1 MDAARA
7 EQPNFDWLV
16 LTAANE
22 RQASAYEGQL
32 RDRFADESMRV
43 NATRVRHAFAIADAC
58 DARIGSGAATILA
71 LAEVARRV
79 LQVKRAR
86 SLAEI
91 FTDERVLI
99 LHSGG
104 DSRRLPMYAVE
115 GKIFA
120 PIPKSTRG
128 GVCASVF
135 DVLLDDM
142 ASLPARR
149 GGEVLVGAGDAVI
162 GLARDPVQFE
172 GAGIIG
178 VAQWASAERASK
190 HGVFV
195 RGRGDRV
202 DAFLQKPDLRQLRAA
217 RALSRDGRALV
228 DLGLFSFDPVSIAA
242 LLMGAGVRL
251 RAGKIVLTRG
261 GLADRA
267 SRAELPQIDLY
278 REIAM
283 AFPQKTRRAEY
294 LEFCASGGRAAERTQ
309 PLGDLFDSMRG
320 TAFRVQNADVGDFL
334 HIGSMR
340 EMLSALCGPNAEIA
354 RFGVTPHSC
363 PIPALDVRSKIE
375 PTLLDAR
382 VTHALVAEGG
392 AIVDASVIEN
402 ARLGGNNIVC
412 GVVAKSVSLPPEVAL
427 FQLACHGKDHRS
439 EAVHLACG
447 IDDDFK
453 TRLDAG
459 GTFFGRPF
467 VDFLRKARIAA
478 ADVIAGD
485 GTLWDARLWVV
496 DAMKSAKRGATSD
509 ATGRPTRGAARKNED
524 INAHRALEWMWQGK
538 RAPDSWRNTPRVSI
552 GEIVARGSSLQR
564 MAARAM
570 SAADLGV
577 SYPAIAFAHAANDG
591 TLAELHRR
599 MLQMPTDMRRVIVE
613 NEQDFPM
620 RMISAPLVRAHAS
633 ATMSCVASSLGKR
646 SMQQAEA
653 FRAQAFA
660 AVGDAVLSHVDLPSG
675 PVRTA
680 ILEDQAVWT
689 STPVRVDLAGGWT
702 DTPPICNAVGG
713 SVVNV
718 AVTLRGQLPIQVV
731 AKLDEVARGDEPVIR
746 ITSTDLGETR
756 VIRSMKDLATR
767 NDPTRWSS
775 LAENALV
782 LTGAAPSD
790 AKASLSKWL
799 RAIGGGLSIT
809 MFSAVPKGSGLGT
822 SSILG
827 AATIQC
833 LDRVFGR
840 ERSPEELFAAT
851 SALEQMLSTRG
862 GWQDQVGGVVGGFK
876 MADTLPGN
884 DQRPRASRLVVPDRL
899 VRELSARSVL
909 YFTGQR
915 RMAKNILENVVWN
928 HLTHKRS
935 AMEAVAGLR
944 ENAWSMRDALTRGD
958 ATSFAE
964 QLDRYMRCKRQID
977 PGSSPPMFDAL
988 AKRWRKDL
996 AAWCF
1001 AGAGGGGFMLLLAND
1016 ARSAERL
1023 RADIARNP
1031 QHPRARAFDFEVDT
1045 VGLRCAVL

>member
-7 EQPNFDWLV
+7 ERPNFDWLV

-32 RDRFADESMRV
+32 RDRFAGDTQSV
-43 NATRVRHAFAIADAC
+43 KSTRVRHAFAIADAR

-79 LQVKRAR
+79 LCMKRAR

-91 FTDERVLI
+91 FAGERVLV

-120 PIPKSTRG
+120 PIPKSARG

-135 DVLLDDM
+135 DLLLEDM
-142 ASLPARR
+142 ASLPARA

-162 GLARDPVQFE
+162 GLARAPIHFE
-172 GAGIIG
+172 GAGIVG
-178 VAQWASAERASK
+178 VAQWSSVARASK

-195 RGRGDRV
+195 RGKGDDV
-202 DAFLQKPDLRQLRAA
+202 AAFLQKPDARQLRAA
-217 RALSRDGRALV
+217 GALARNGRALV
-228 DLGLFSFDPVSIAA
+228 DLGLFSFDASSIAD
-242 LLMGAGVRL
+242 LLVGAGVQI
-251 RAGKIVLTRG
+251 RAGKIVFVRG

-283 AFPQKTRRAEY
+283 ALPRQSSRTQY
-294 LEFCASGGRAAERTQ
+294 LEVCAGSARAAALAK
-309 PLGDLFDSMRG
+309 PLGKLFDSMRE
-320 TAFRVQNADVGDFL
+320 TRFRVQVADVGDFL

-340 EMLSALCGPNAEIA
+340 EMLRALCGPSAEIA
-354 RFGVTPHSC
+354 RFGVDATSC
-363 PIPALDVRSKIE
+363 PLPAMDVTSEIA
-375 PTLLDAR
+375 PVLLDSR
-382 VTHALVAEGG
+382 VTHASVG
-392 AIVDASVIEN
+392 AGRAILDASVIER
-402 ARLGGNNIVC
+402 ARLGGDNIVC
-412 GVVAKSVSLPPEVAL
+412 GVVAKKLELPPEVAL
-427 FQLACHGKDHRS
+427 FQLSMDTTAHRS
-439 EAVHLACG
+439 ESVHLACG
-447 IDDDFK
+447 VNDDFK

-467 VDFLRKARIAA
+467 EEFLRHARVAA

-496 DAMKSAKRGATSD
+496 DAVDAVD
-509 ATGRPTRGAARKNED
+509 ATTGARQSTE
-524 INAHRALEWMWQGK
+524 AHRTLEWMWREKQ
-538 RAPDSWRNTPRVSI
+538 APDAWRSASRVSL
-552 GEIVARGSSLQR
+552 GEIVARGNSMQR
-564 MAARAM
+564 IAARAM
-570 SAADLGV
+570 SAADLAA
-577 SYPAIAFAHAANDG
+577 SYPSIAFVSAASDG
-591 TLAELHRR
+591 TLAAMHQR
-599 MLQMPTDMRRVIVE
+599 MLRMSMDGRRAIVSSE
-613 NEQDFPM
+613 RELPV
-620 RMISAPLVRAHAS
+620 RMIAAPLVRAHAS

-646 SMQQAEA
+646 SLQQAEA
-653 FRAQAFA
+653 FRTQAFA
-660 AVGDAVLSHVDLPSG
+660 AVGDAVLSHVDLPTS
-675 PVRTA
+675 PLRA
-680 ILEDQAVWT
+680 SILEDQAVWT
-689 STPVRVDLAGGWT
+689 TTPVRVDLAGGWT

-731 AKLDEVARGDEPVIR
+731 AKLDEVPRGEDPVIR

-756 VIRSMKDLATR
+756 IIRSMRDLVAR
-767 NDPTRWSS
+767 GDPTRWSS

-790 AKASLSKWL
+790 PKASLTKWL
-799 RAIGGGLSIT
+799 REIGGGISLT

-876 MADTLPGN
+876 IAHTQPGGE
-884 DQRPRASRLVVPDRL
+884 QRPSVEKLIAPESF
-899 VRELSARSVL
+899 VRDIISRSVL
-909 YFTGQR
+909 YFTGER

-928 HLTHKRS
+928 HLTH
-935 AMEAVAGLR
+935 APAAIEAVAGLK
-944 ENAWSMRDALTRGD
+944 ENAPRMRDALVRGD
-958 ATSFAE
+958 SDRFTE
-964 QLDRYMRCKRQID
+964 ELDRYMRLKRQID

-1001 AGAGGGGFMLLLAND
+1001 AGAGGGGFMLLVAKD
-1016 ARSAERL
+1016 ARAAARL
-1023 RADIARNP
+1023 RADIAQRP
-1031 QHPRARAFDFEVDT
+1031 QHPRARAFDVEVDA